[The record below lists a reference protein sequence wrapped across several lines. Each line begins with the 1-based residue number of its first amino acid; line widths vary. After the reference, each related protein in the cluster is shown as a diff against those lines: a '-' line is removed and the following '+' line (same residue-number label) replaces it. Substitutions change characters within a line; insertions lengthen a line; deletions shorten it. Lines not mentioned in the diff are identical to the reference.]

1 MERKGKMVRIFK
13 IAVRNLMR
21 YKRRTLL
28 TALLITLGVLMV
40 ILFSGLSG
48 SFKAMMIGQITD
60 ANLSQIQIHK
70 KGYVSSMDAIPLNL
84 NLDQKGY
91 AKIESVLNSHPAVD
105 AWAPRIKLGAMLSN
119 YSETTNI
126 RLNAIDPEKEIK
138 VCPAVGD
145 RMTFGQKG
153 SREKLIGPS
162 EIIIPDKL
170 AKGMGIGLGD
180 TVVLVANN
188 KDGSVNGLNF
198 TVAGITETIVG
209 PQGKEGYMHI
219 KDARA
224 LLRMEKPEITEVAV
238 RLKNFDLLNL
248 VYADLKSSLAEFK
261 NKKGQPAFEIHTWEK
276 LSPFYN
282 IARMIDL
289 MSVSMKLIMVSIV
302 LISIL
307 NVMIMSVYE
316 RVREIG
322 TMAAI
327 GTTPGKIMALFLTEG
342 SILGLISIAAG
353 NIIGLSGIFILNIYK
368 IRFSFGQ
375 NDNLI
380 LAPAVSVTELFW
392 LAAIVLLV
400 SVLASLQPAYKASKM
415 EPVDALGHV

>member
-1 MERKGKMVRIFK
+1 MIRIFK

-28 TALLITLGVLMV
+28 TSLLITLGVLMV

-70 KGYVSSMDAIPLNL
+70 KGYVSSMDSSPLNL
-84 NLDQKGY
+84 NLSSKEY
-91 AKIESVLNSHPAVD
+91 AKIEDILKNHSFVA

-119 YSETTNI
+119 FTETTNI
-126 RLNAIDPEKEIK
+126 RLNAVSPEKEVK

-145 RMTFGQKG
+145 RMVFGEKEG
-153 SREKLIGPS
+153 REILIKPG
-162 EIIIPDKL
+162 EVIIPDKL
-170 AKGMGIGLGD
+170 AKGMKIKPGD

-198 TVAGITETIVG
+198 IAAGITETIVG

-219 KDARA
+219 DDAKE

-238 RLKNFDLLNL
+238 RLTDFDMLEPA
-248 VYADLKSSLAEFK
+248 YEKLKSELAQFI
-261 NKKGQPAFEIHTWEK
+261 NKKGNPTFEIHTWEK

-282 IARMIDL
+282 IARMID
-289 MSVSMKLIMVSIV
+289 MMAITMKVIMVSIV

-307 NVMIMSVYE
+307 NIMMMSVYE
-316 RVREIG
+316 RVKEIG

-327 GTTPGKIMALFLTEG
+327 GTTPGKIMALFLAEG
-342 SILGLISIAAG
+342 FTLGLISIAAG
-353 NIIGLSGIFILNIYK
+353 NIIGLAGIFILNIYK
-368 IRFSFGQ
+368 IQFSFGRT
-375 NDNLI
+375 DNLLLTPSVSI
-380 LAPAVSVTELFW
+380 SELIWLSAV
-392 LAAIVLLV
+392 VLLI
-400 SVLASLQPAYKASKM
+400 SVLASLQPAYMASKM

>member
-1 MERKGKMVRIFK
+1 MIRIFK
-13 IAVRNLMR
+13 IAIRNLMR

-28 TALLITLGVLMV
+28 TSLLITLGVLMV

-48 SFKAMMIGQITD
+48 SFKAMMISQITD

-84 NLDQKGY
+84 NLNSKEY
-91 AKIESVLNSHPAVD
+91 AKIEDILKNHPFVA

-119 YSETTNI
+119 FTETTNI
-126 RLNAIDPEKEIK
+126 RLNAVNPEKEVK

-145 RMTFGQKG
+145 RMVFGEKEG
-153 SREKLIGPS
+153 REILIKPG
-162 EIIIPDKL
+162 EVIIPDKL
-170 AKGMGIGLGD
+170 AKGMKIKPGD

-198 TVAGITETIVG
+198 IVAGITETILG

-219 KDARA
+219 DDAKE

-238 RLKNFDLLNL
+238 RLTDFDMLDPAYENLN
-248 VYADLKSSLAEFK
+248 SSLAQFN
-261 NKKGQPAFEIHTWEK
+261 NKKGNPAFEIHTWEK

-289 MSVSMKLIMVSIV
+289 MAITMKVIMVSIV

-307 NVMIMSVYE
+307 NIMMMSVYE
-316 RVREIG
+316 RVKEIG

-327 GTTPGKIMALFLTEG
+327 GTTPGKIMALFLAEG
-342 SILGLISIAAG
+342 FTLGLISIAAG
-353 NIIGLSGIFILNIYK
+353 NIIGLAGIFILNIYK
-368 IRFSFGQ
+368 IRFSFGRT
-375 NDNLI
+375 DNLI
-380 LAPAVSVTELFW
+380 LTPSVSISELIWLSAV
-392 LAAIVLLV
+392 VLLI

>member
-1 MERKGKMVRIFK
+1 MVRIFK
-13 IAVRNLMR
+13 LAVRNLMR

-70 KGYVSSMDAIPLNL
+70 KGYVSSMDSIPLNL
-84 NLDQKGY
+84 NLDLKGY
-91 AKIESVLNSHPAVD
+91 AKIEDVLKRHPAVD

-153 SREKLIGPS
+153 SRENLIGPG

-238 RLKNFDLLNL
+238 RLKNFDLLNP
-248 VYADLKSSLAEFK
+248 VYEDLKSSLAEFK
-261 NKKGQPAFEIHTWEK
+261 NKKGKPAFEIHTWEK

-368 IRFSFGQ
+368 IRFAFGQ
-375 NDNLI
+375 SDNLI

-415 EPVDALGHV
+415 EPVEALGHV

>member
-1 MERKGKMVRIFK
+1 MIRIFK

-21 YKRRTLL
+21 FKRRTLL
-28 TALLITLGVLMV
+28 TSLLITLGVLMV

-84 NLDQKGY
+84 NLNRKGY
-91 AKIESVLNSHPAVD
+91 AKIEGILKNHPLVD
-105 AWAPRIKLGAMLSN
+105 SWAPRIKLGAMLSN

-126 RLNAIDPEKEIK
+126 RLNAIDPEKEVN

-145 RMTFGQKG
+145 RMTFGEKDE
-153 SREKLIGPS
+153 RKKLIRPG

-170 AKGMGIGLGD
+170 AKGMKMKHGD

-188 KDGSVNGLNF
+188 KDGSINGLNF
-198 TVAGITETIVG
+198 TVAGISEVVVG
-209 PQGKEGYMHI
+209 PQGKEGYIHI
-219 KDARA
+219 EDARA
-224 LLRMEKPEITEVAV
+224 LLRMEQPEITEVAV
-238 RLKNFDLLNL
+238 RLKDFDMLEPA
-248 VYADLKSSLAEFK
+248 YEDLKSALADFK
-261 NKKGQPAFEIHTWEK
+261 NKKGKPAFEIHTWEK
-276 LSPFYN
+276 LSPFFN

-289 MSVSMKLIMVSIV
+289 MSATMKLIMISIV

-322 TMAAI
+322 TMSAI
-327 GTTPGKIMALFLTEG
+327 GTTPGRIMALFLTEG
-342 SILGLISIAAG
+342 FTLGLISIGAG
-353 NIIGLSGIFILNIYK
+353 NIIGVSGIFFLNIYK
-368 IRFSFGQ
+368 IRFSFGRM
-375 NDNLI
+375 DNLL
-380 LAPAVSVTELFW
+380 LAPSVSFTELFW
-392 LAAIVLLV
+392 LSAIVFVV
-400 SVLASLQPAYKASKM
+400 SVLASLYPAYKASKM

>member
-1 MERKGKMVRIFK
+1 MIRIFK
-13 IAVRNLMR
+13 MALRNLMR

-28 TALLITLGVLMV
+28 TSLLITLGVLMV

-60 ANLSQIQIHK
+60 ANISQIQIHK
-70 KGYVSSMDAIPLNL
+70 KGYVSSMDSVPLNL
-84 NLDQKGY
+84 NLDKKGY
-91 AKIESVLNSHPAVD
+91 ADIEGVLKGHPSVD

-126 RLNAIDPEKEIK
+126 RLNAIDPEKEVK

-145 RMTFGQKG
+145 RVTFLEKD
-153 SREKLIGPS
+153 RKKLINPG

-170 AKGMGIGLGD
+170 AKGMKISPGD

-188 KDGSVNGLNF
+188 KEGSVNGLNF
-198 TVAGITETIVG
+198 TVAGIIEAIVG
-209 PQGKEGYMHI
+209 PQGKEGYIHI
-219 KDARA
+219 KDASD

-238 RLKNFDLLNL
+238 RLKDFNMLSSVYENL
-248 VYADLKSSLAEFK
+248 ASSAAKFK
-261 NKKGQPAFEIHTWEK
+261 NKKGNPAFEIHTWEK

-289 MSVSMKLIMVSIV
+289 MSGTMKLIMISIV

-322 TMAAI
+322 TMSAI
-327 GTTPGKIMALFLTEG
+327 GTTPGKIMALFLAEG
-342 SILGLISIAAG
+342 FTLGLISIAAG
-353 NIIGLSGIFILNIYK
+353 NIIGLSGIFILNVYK
-368 IRFSFGQ
+368 IRFSFGRM
-375 NDNLI
+375 DNLI
-380 LAPAVSVTELFW
+380 LTPSVSFIEMLW
-392 LAAIVLLV
+392 LSVIVLLV
-400 SVLASLQPAYKASKM
+400 SVFASLQPAHKASKM
-415 EPVDALGHV
+415 EPIEALGHV

>member
-1 MERKGKMVRIFK
+1 MIRIFK
-13 IAVRNLMR
+13 MALRNLMR

-28 TALLITLGVLMV
+28 TSLLITLGVLMV

-60 ANLSQIQIHK
+60 ANISQIQIHK
-70 KGYVSSMDAIPLNL
+70 KGYVSSMDSVPLNL
-84 NLDQKGY
+84 NLDKKGY
-91 AKIESVLNSHPAVD
+91 ADIEGVLKGHPSVD

-126 RLNAIDPEKEIK
+126 RLNAIDPEKEVKI
-138 VCPAVGD
+138 CPAVAD
-145 RMTFGQKG
+145 RMTFV
-153 SREKLIGPS
+153 EKNKRGNLLKPG

-170 AKGMGIGLGD
+170 AKGMKIAPGD

-198 TVAGITETIVG
+198 TVAGITETIAG

-219 KDARA
+219 SDARD
-224 LLRMEKPEITEVAV
+224 LLRMDKPEITEVAV
-238 RLKNFDLLNL
+238 RLKDFDMLYS
-248 VYADLKSSLAEFK
+248 VYKDLGSSLAKFK

-289 MSVSMKLIMVSIV
+289 MSATMKLIMISIV
-302 LISIL
+302 LISVL

-322 TMAAI
+322 TMSAI
-327 GTTPGKIMALFLTEG
+327 GTTPGKIMALFLAEG
-342 SILGLISIAAG
+342 FTLGLISIIAG

-368 IRFSFGQ
+368 IRFSFGRM
-375 NDNLI
+375 DNLI
-380 LAPAVSVTELFW
+380 LSPSVNYNELLW
-392 LAAIVLLV
+392 LSLTVLLV
-400 SVLASLQPAYKASKM
+400 SVFAALQPAYKASRM
-415 EPVDALGHV
+415 EPIEALGHI

>member
-1 MERKGKMVRIFK
+1 MIRVFK
-13 IAVRNLMR
+13 IAIRNLMR

-28 TALLITLGVLMV
+28 TSLLITLGVLMV

-70 KGYVSSMDAIPLNL
+70 KGYVSSMDSSPLNL
-84 NLDQKGY
+84 NLSSKEY
-91 AKIESVLNSHPAVD
+91 AKIEDILKNNPFVA

-119 YSETTNI
+119 FTETTNI
-126 RLNAIDPEKEIK
+126 RLNAVNPEKEVK

-145 RMTFGQKG
+145 RMVFGEKEG
-153 SREKLIGPS
+153 REILIKPG
-162 EIIIPDKL
+162 EVIIPDKL
-170 AKGMGIGLGD
+170 AKGMKIKPGD

-188 KDGSVNGLNF
+188 QDGSVNGLNF
-198 TVAGITETIVG
+198 IVAGITETIVG

-219 KDARA
+219 DDAKE

-238 RLKNFDLLNL
+238 RLTDFDMLEPA
-248 VYADLKSSLAEFK
+248 YEKLKSELAQFI
-261 NKKGQPAFEIHTWEK
+261 NKKGNPAFEIHTWEK

-282 IARMIDL
+282 IARMID
-289 MSVSMKLIMVSIV
+289 MMAITMKVIMVSIV

-307 NVMIMSVYE
+307 NIMMMSVYE
-316 RVREIG
+316 RVKEIG

-327 GTTPGKIMALFLTEG
+327 GTTPGKIMALFLAEG
-342 SILGLISIAAG
+342 FTLGLISIAAG
-353 NIIGLSGIFILNIYK
+353 NIIGLAGIFILNIYK
-368 IRFSFGQ
+368 IQFSFGRT
-375 NDNLI
+375 DNLLLTPSVSI
-380 LAPAVSVTELFW
+380 SELIWLSAV
-392 LAAIVLLV
+392 VLLI
-400 SVLASLQPAYKASKM
+400 SVLASLQPAYMASKM